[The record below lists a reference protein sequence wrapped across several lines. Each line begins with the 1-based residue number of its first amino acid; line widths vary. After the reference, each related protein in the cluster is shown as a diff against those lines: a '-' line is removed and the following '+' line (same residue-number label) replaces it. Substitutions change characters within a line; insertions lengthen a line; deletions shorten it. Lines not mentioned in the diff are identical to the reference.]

1 MHYRS
6 PNVFSL
12 GEWTP
17 QLPTGLACPV
27 VLRVL
32 DGSPSAFAYGTVTLS
47 GWLSHTILL
56 ADGLVTPISQALQPQ
71 PGKPGWFGLFPVRS
85 PLLGEWSLFLWVLRC
100 FSSPG
105 SLHRPYV
112 FRSGCRWIAAAGF
125 PIRKSP
131 DQHLYTASRGLSQ
144 CPTSFIG
151 VWRQGIH
158 RKPLLTYSRDAE
170 KSNFFSFVDAL
181 SIQLVRCGCGGW
193 VSPRQ
198 PALTSPL
205 WSVPP
210 GDGSLTQYNPA
221 HCRVVPPPFSAP
233 SPWFILL
240 PFCSFQITIWLFF
253 S

>member
-1 MHYRS
+1 M
-6 PNVFSL
+6 P
-12 GEWTP
+12 GGTQEP
-17 QLPTGLACPV
+17 G
-27 VLRVL
+27 
-32 DGSPSAFAYGTVTLS
+32 GSPFAFAYGTVTLY

-56 ADGLVTPISQALQPQ
+56 ADGLITPMSQALQPQ

-85 PLLGEWSLFLWVLRC
+85 PLLGECSLFLWVLRC

-151 VWRQGIH
+151 IWRQGIH
-158 RKPLLTYSRDAE
+158 RKPLVTYSRDAE
-170 KSNFFSFVDAL
+170 KSNFFSFSYVDAL
-181 SIQLVRCGCGGW
+181 SIQLVRCCCGGF

-198 PALTSPL
+198 VAPTSTLRQRHPAMAHKQHS
-205 WSVPP
+205 
-210 GDGSLTQYNPA
+210 PA
-221 HCRVVPPPFSAP
+221 HCRAAIPSLSAP
-233 SPWFILL
+233 SPW
-240 PFCSFQITIWLFF
+240 LFDCQFTLIKYQAACF
-253 S
+253 SPNYINLI